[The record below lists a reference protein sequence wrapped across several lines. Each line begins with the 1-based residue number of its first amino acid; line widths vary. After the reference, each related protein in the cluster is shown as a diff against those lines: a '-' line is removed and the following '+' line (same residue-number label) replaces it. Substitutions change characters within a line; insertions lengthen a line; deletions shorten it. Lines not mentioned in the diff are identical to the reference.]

1 MKLSFSNIIN
11 GLVLIFSVLA
21 TTSCESD
28 TPEIYIPQKEII
40 AEFELASTSNMCK
53 QVFKFNPWLTEEIA
67 IPLNAV
73 AIRGIETENDR
84 IEYSVRQGE
93 KHEFL
98 VLKLKDKS
106 DMTPFVI
113 KVYLPKPGSTRAETS
128 EESEDTVYLICQ
140 DEERMKNVVLPHP
153 YLDQIGKGVNIV
165 NGELLATPRFDLLS
179 IKALWA
185 DKKVQESHNPVGN
198 GTEIS
203 DASYSE
209 ATSEVAR
216 NVGVSSTSNWT
227 KIFWEGSMFSGSL
240 SKGWSK
246 STKSAEEFEYH
257 IDIYKKTFV
266 AYYLGGKFTE
276 ENSGPDLYTPY
287 MSEDAYDLLNNPE
300 SSLYQAYPN
309 TYEGISKL
317 LDKYGTHVT
326 TGGVFGGTFTAYYR
340 RKATSYYTSTSLDFS
355 LSLSCKKKGQ
365 GEAKNWMESY
375 LQAQAMQGG
384 TLEYGKES
392 SNSDLQ
398 ETSEEEYKFEVRGGN
413 ESGDFDSWSASIA
426 DENSNLALVSYS
438 PVENMCCL
446 IPLWYL
452 AADEARRNA
461 LKENLDKYIKEN
473 ADTTN
478 NRLVV
483 ADFMMVRGE
492 NGHKEPATD
501 RQFEGADGVVRNYV
515 PLVLNKNFHD
525 SDEWGKMV
533 ETSSNNFLSVADN
546 TDQLWYVA
554 LDYENSCIPIEDIAF
569 LQKKQSD
576 KFGYT
581 PRGDSS
587 QEGMNYPEI
596 DEKWVC
602 LKFAGPNS
610 DRNNYIT
617 AVGLCHKWNGDYK
630 VITSSQG
637 TEWKYPFNDNTN
649 FKKYFNE
656 DYEAGGNSNMNW
668 EMGWYPEEEKQHYS
682 AWFGNVGATHGKDYI
697 FPCFS
702 RQTLDREMAT
712 KEYAK
717 AKDW

>member
-106 DMTPFVI
+106 DMTPFVT

-216 NVGVSSTSNWT
+216 NVGISSTNNWT
-227 KIFWEGSMFSGSL
+227 KKIWEGSMFTGSL

-257 IDIYKKTFV
+257 IDIY
-266 AYYLGGKFTE
+266 
-276 ENSGPDLYTPY
+276 
-287 MSEDAYDLLNNPE
+287 
-300 SSLYQAYPN
+300 
-309 TYEGISKL
+309 
-317 LDKYGTHVT
+317 
-326 TGGVFGGTFTAYYR
+326 
-340 RKATSYYTSTSLDFS
+340 
-355 LSLSCKKKGQ
+355 
-365 GEAKNWMESY
+365 
-375 LQAQAMQGG
+375 
-384 TLEYGKES
+384 
-392 SNSDLQ
+392 
-398 ETSEEEYKFEVRGGN
+398 
-413 ESGDFDSWSASIA
+413 
-426 DENSNLALVSYS
+426 
-438 PVENMCCL
+438 
-446 IPLWYL
+446 
-452 AADEARRNA
+452 
-461 LKENLDKYIKEN
+461 
-473 ADTTN
+473 
-478 NRLVV
+478 
-483 ADFMMVRGE
+483 
-492 NGHKEPATD
+492 
-501 RQFEGADGVVRNYV
+501 
-515 PLVLNKNFHD
+515 
-525 SDEWGKMV
+525 
-533 ETSSNNFLSVADN
+533 
-546 TDQLWYVA
+546 
-554 LDYENSCIPIEDIAF
+554 
-569 LQKKQSD
+569 
-576 KFGYT
+576 
-581 PRGDSS
+581 
-587 QEGMNYPEI
+587 
-596 DEKWVC
+596 
-602 LKFAGPNS
+602 
-610 DRNNYIT
+610 
-617 AVGLCHKWNGDYK
+617 
-630 VITSSQG
+630 
-637 TEWKYPFNDNTN
+637 
-649 FKKYFNE
+649 
-656 DYEAGGNSNMNW
+656 
-668 EMGWYPEEEKQHYS
+668 
-682 AWFGNVGATHGKDYI
+682 
-697 FPCFS
+697 
-702 RQTLDREMAT
+702 
-712 KEYAK
+712 
-717 AKDW
+717 